1 MTTQEYISSGIIESY
16 VLGLATE
23 EERLAFEKVCNE
35 NEEVR
40 LARDAFEQSVEEKAL
55 QAAVPPPPQ
64 LRKQILESLTAEKQP
79 TRKLP
84 GNAEPKA
91 IVKTMTPAVTGSKRT
106 TYLAAA
112 SVTLLLVS
120 VALNY
125 YYFRQYKTYSD
136 KYDELLVQNTEIA
149 KNEAAKQARLDE
161 YSTALQHLKDPGM
174 AVIKMAAKG
183 VATSPDPNSMA
194 TIYWDTRTKDVFLLI
209 NNMPQPTTGKQY
221 QLWAI
226 VDGHP
231 VDAGMVDMSAG
242 VPVVKMKNIPK
253 AEAFAVTLENNGGS
267 ANPTMEQLCVFGKV
281 S

>member
-16 VLGLATE
+16 VLGLATK
-23 EERLAFEKVCNE
+23 EERLAFEKVCEE
-35 NEEVR
+35 NAEVR
-40 LARDAFEQSVEEKAL
+40 WARDAFEQSVEQKAL
-55 QAAVPPPPQ
+55 QTAVPPPPQ
-64 LRKQILESLTAEKQP
+64 LKQQILDSLTSEKNP
-79 TRKLP
+79 ARNVP
-84 GNAEPKA
+84 GKAAPKA
-91 IVKTMTPAVTGSKRT
+91 VVKSMPATAPGSKRT

-136 KYDELLVQNTEIA
+136 KYDALLVQNAEIA

-161 YSTALQHLKDPGM
+161 YANALQHLKDPGM

-183 VATSPDPNSMA
+183 LTTSPDPNSMA

-209 NNMPQPTTGKQY
+209 NNMPNPSIGKQY

-226 VDGHP
+226 VDGLP

-242 VPVVKMKNIPK
+242 VPVVKMKNIPR

-267 ANPTMEQLCVFGKV
+267 PNPHMDQLCVFGKV

>member
-23 EERLAFEKVCNE
+23 EERIAFEKMCDE

-40 LARDAFEQSVEEKAL
+40 LARDAFELSLEQKAL
-55 QAAVPPPPQ
+55 QSAVPPPPD
-64 LRKQILESLTAEKQP
+64 LRKQVLDTLENEKQP
-79 TRKLP
+79 TRKIS
-84 GNAEPKA
+84 GKA
-91 IVKTMTPAVTGSKRT
+91 QTKAPVKTLPTAVSGSKRT

-136 KYDELLVQNTEIA
+136 KYDALLVQNAEIVKSDA
-149 KNEAAKQARLDE
+149 SKQVRLDE
-161 YSTALQHLKDPGM
+161 YATAMQHLKDPGM
-174 AVIKMAAKG
+174 AIIKMAAKG

-194 TIYWDTRTKDVFLLI
+194 TIYWDTRTKDVFLLL
-209 NNMPQPTTGKQY
+209 NNMPQPSTGKQY

-226 VDGHP
+226 VDGLP
-231 VDAGMVDMSAG
+231 VDAGMVDLSAG
-242 VPVVKMKNIPK
+242 LPVVKMKNIQR
-253 AEAFAVTLENNGGS
+253 AEAFAVTLENTGGS
-267 ANPTMEQLCVFGKV
+267 VKPDLDHLYVIGKV

>member
-23 EERLAFEKVCNE
+23 EERIAFEKMCDE

-40 LARDAFEQSVEEKAL
+40 LARDAFELSLEQKAL
-55 QAAVPPPPQ
+55 QSAVPPPPD
-64 LRKQILESLTAEKQP
+64 LRKQVLDRLENEKQP
-79 TRKLP
+79 TRKIS
-84 GNAEPKA
+84 GKVQTKA
-91 IVKTMTPAVTGSKRT
+91 PVKTLPTAVSGTKRNS
-106 TYLAAA
+106 YLAAA

-136 KYDELLVQNTEIA
+136 KYDALLVQNAEIV
-149 KNEAAKQARLDE
+149 KNDASKQVRLEE
-161 YSTALQHLKDPGM
+161 YATAMQHLKDPGM
-174 AVIKMAAKG
+174 AIIKMAAKG
-183 VATSPDPNSMA
+183 VTTSPDPNSMA
-194 TIYWDTRTKDVFLLI
+194 TIYWDTRTKDVFLLL
-209 NNMPQPTTGKQY
+209 NNMPQPSTGKQY

-226 VDGHP
+226 VDGLP

-242 VPVVKMKNIPK
+242 LPVVKMKNIPR
-253 AEAFAVTLENNGGS
+253 AEAFAVTLEDNGGS
-267 ANPTMEQLCVFGKV
+267 ANPHMDQLCVIGKV